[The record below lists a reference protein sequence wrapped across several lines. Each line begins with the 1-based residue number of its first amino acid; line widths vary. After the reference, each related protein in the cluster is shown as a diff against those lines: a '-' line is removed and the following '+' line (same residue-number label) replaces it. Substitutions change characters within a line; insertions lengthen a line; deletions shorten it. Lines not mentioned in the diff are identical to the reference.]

1 MDQVIEKTLAEYIE
15 RTLKELAAAKQTANP
30 QDIQWN
36 QYEVYPEDNGYDLPK
51 NPYSPV

>member
-1 MDQVIEKTLAEYIE
+1 MRSREFTINVPISITINDDGD
-15 RTLKELAAAKQTANP
+15 P